1 MTRRP
6 AVAGS
11 FYPAD
16 PEALRSAIDAMTGGQ
31 SPPHEP
37 IARALLVPH
46 AGYIYSGRIAS
57 ETYLASRL
65 PTRLVILGPNHTGEG
80 SPIAIMSAGSW
91 RTPLGDAEID
101 APLAA
106 GILDRCRGARE
117 DDAAHRREH
126 SIEVQ
131 VPILQRLVPEFR
143 FVPICVG
150 TDRLPA
156 LLDLGRALAGAI
168 EASGPDSLLVLS
180 SDMSHYVPAAFAE
193 RQDRKALDR
202 IRALDPAGLHRVV
215 QEEEISMCGMAPVV
229 AGLEA
234 ARLLGSS
241 TARLVAYGHS
251 GQRTGDDG
259 SVVAYAGVIIL

>member
-16 PEALRSAIDAMTGGQ
+16 PEALRGAIDAMTGGQ
-31 SPPHEP
+31 SPPREP

-80 SPIAIMSAGSW
+80 SPIAIMSAGTW

-101 APLAA
+101 APLATD
-106 GILDRCRGARE
+106 ILDRCRGARE
-117 DDAAHRREH
+117 DDTAHRREH

-131 VPILQRLVPEFR
+131 VPILQRLVPGLR

-150 TDRLPA
+150 TDSLPA
-156 LLDLGRALAGAI
+156 LLDLGGALAGAI
-168 EASGPDSLLVLS
+168 EAGGDSLLVLS

-215 QEEEISMCGMAPVV
+215 QEEEISMCGMAPAV

-241 TARLVAYGHS
+241 TARMVAYGHS

>member
-31 SPPHEP
+31 SPPREP

-65 PTRLVILGPNHTGEG
+65 PARLIILGPNHTGEG
-80 SPIAIMSAGSW
+80 SPIAIMSGGTW
-91 RTPLGDAEID
+91 RTPLGDAQID

-106 GILDRCRGARE
+106 GILDRCRRARE
-117 DDAAHRREH
+117 DDIAHRREH

-150 TDRLPA
+150 TDSLPA

-168 EASGPDSLLVLS
+168 EASGLDSLLVLS

-215 QEEEISMCGMAPVV
+215 QEEEISMCGMAPAV

-241 TARLVAYGHS
+241 TARMVAYGHS

>member
-31 SPPHEP
+31 SPPRAP
-37 IARALLVPH
+37 IARGLLVPH

-57 ETYLASRL
+57 ETYLASWL

-80 SPIAIMSAGSW
+80 SPIAIMSGGCW
-91 RTPLGDAEID
+91 RTPLGDTEID

-106 GILDRCRGARE
+106 EILDRCRGARE

-126 SIEVQ
+126 SVEAQ
-131 VPILQRLVPEFR
+131 LPILQCLVPGFR

-168 EASGPDSLLVLS
+168 EAGGGDVLLVLS
-180 SDMSHYVPAAFAE
+180 SDMSHYVPAAFAA

-202 IRALDPAGLHRVV
+202 IGALDPAGLHRVV
-215 QEEEISMCGMAPVV
+215 QEEEISMCGMAPAV

-241 TARLVAYGHS
+241 TARVVAYGHS